1 MLKQTVLLRMAGLD
15 SVSISN
21 FQALVFNVETPSQET
36 ALQLFNV
43 LCEKHNPRDGDEKS
57 RHQFC
62 CAAREWLT
70 LSVKHKFRQL
80 SKAIVQIYGM
90 EGLSFRDA
98 IINAAIVGWDD
109 LFQEW
114 LKREKTL
121 LRDDGQRYQFAQYLA
136 RSLHCSPPLNISQIE
151 IVLREIRTNSKGLRC
166 DRMLAVRNSII
177 QEIQAT
183 REQNESASITDLVRT
198 LMDVRVIL
206 PSN

>member
-1 MLKQTVLLRMAGLD
+1 
-15 SVSISN
+15 
-21 FQALVFNVETPSQET
+21 
-36 ALQLFNV
+36 
-43 LCEKHNPRDGDEKS
+43 
-57 RHQFC
+57 
-62 CAAREWLT
+62 
-70 LSVKHKFRQL
+70 
-80 SKAIVQIYGM
+80 M

-183 REQNESASITDLVRT
+183 REQNESASITDLVRA

>member
-1 MLKQTVLLRMAGLD
+1 MAGLD

-98 IINAAIVGWDD
+98 IINAAI
-109 LFQEW
+109 
-114 LKREKTL
+114 
-121 LRDDGQRYQFAQYLA
+121 
-136 RSLHCSPPLNISQIE
+136 
-151 IVLREIRTNSKGLRC
+151 
-166 DRMLAVRNSII
+166 
-177 QEIQAT
+177 
-183 REQNESASITDLVRT
+183 
-198 LMDVRVIL
+198 
-206 PSN
+206 